1 MFQLYMKFI
10 PLRILDLIE
19 NKNNNNV
26 NNEEEEEIIFNNN
39 TFLVVKDIKHTNSSY
54 HYTAWIKKD
63 IRSLIEIN
71 QDIINSI
78 QEIQSHLLEKS
89 IITKTHTAF
98 VHFPP
103 QFWRLHVHFV
113 QDNHIFEAPEHEIIK
128 VDDIIQYYK
137 KDENYFIKNIR
148 LLQPPENKGSDIKNC
163 ININQEWLY

>member
-1 MFQLYMKFI
+1 MKFI
-10 PLRILDLIE
+10 PSRILDLIE
-19 NKNNNNV
+19 DKNNINV
-26 NNEEEEEIIFNNN
+26 NNEEEEEEIIFNNN
-39 TFLVVKDIKHTNSSY
+39 TFLVVKDLKHTNSSY

-78 QEIQSHLLEKS
+78 QEIQNHLLEKS

-113 QDNHIFEAPEHEIIK
+113 QDNHIFEAPKHEIIK
-128 VDDIIQYYK
+128 MDDIIKYYN
-137 KDENYFIKNIR
+137 KDNNYFSKNIR
-148 LLQPPENKGSDIKNC
+148 LLQPTKNNSSIC
-163 ININQEWLY
+163 YQEWLY

>member
-1 MFQLYMKFI
+1 MKFI
-10 PLRILDLIE
+10 PSRILDLIE
-19 NKNNNNV
+19 DNKNINDN
-26 NNEEEEEIIFNNN
+26 EEEEIIFNNN
-39 TFLVVKDIKHTNSSY
+39 TFLVVKDLKHTNSSY

-78 QEIQSHLLEKS
+78 QEIQHHLLEKS

-113 QDNHIFEAPEHEIIK
+113 QDNHIFEAPKHEIIK
-128 VDDIIQYYK
+128 MDDIIKYYN
-137 KDENYFIKNIR
+137 KDNNYFSKNIR
-148 LLQPPENKGSDIKNC
+148 LLQSTKNNNSSIC
-163 ININQEWLY
+163 HQEWLY